1 MAEQI
6 DTKLA
11 AMIEYSVRSGGC
23 RPRVAGVVAWLV
35 CCLDATR
42 ANVTAVRAVLVVEDR
57 PIVSRRGRGARS
69 P

>member
-42 ANVTAVRAVLVVEDR
+42 ANVTAVRAVVEDR
-57 PIVSRRGRGARS
+57 PVVSRRGRGARS